1 MLAKA
6 LPLHTQWALFEQ
18 CLLNL
23 TAPARTPPPV
33 VALQTVFTVPTK
45 IANLYRLIV
54 STIYRGY
61 WFQTIV

>member
-6 LPLHTQWALFEQ
+6 SPLHTQWALFEQ

-45 IANLYRLIV
+45 IYNLIV